1 MACSVPEVEVLAP
14 ALDVR
19 GVSKAFPGVQ
29 ALRDVDFTLLPG
41 EIHGLVGENG
51 AGKSTFIR
59 ILTGALP
66 KDAGVMRVFGQP
78 YEPRSP
84 WDALRAGI
92 SAIYQ
97 EFNLV
102 PHLTVAENLFL
113 GREPRRAGGLVDW
126 RRLNAMAEEILRR
139 LGLPLS
145 PKAYVANL
153 SVAGQQMVEIA
164 KALSVGAR
172 ILLMDEPSAA
182 LTEHDLESL
191 FEQVRRLRSQ
201 GVSVIYISHRLAE
214 IFAIADRATV
224 LRDGEVVG
232 TCPVAGLQEMDLVRM
247 MVGREVETGLPAAA
261 APSAEALLQVEGV
274 SSGRMVRN
282 CSFQVRAGEIV
293 GIGGLVGSGRTEL
306 AQAIFGAAP
315 RTGQVLVAGKILP
328 PGSPRAAIRAGLG
341 LLPEDRKL
349 QGLLLR
355 MLVRENVTLA
365 NIGAVARSGFISAR
379 RERAAVLPLIA
390 DLDIRPPETDRAVM
404 YLSGGNQQKVVLAK
418 WLFTRSRVLILD
430 EPTRGID
437 VGAKAE
443 VHLLMRRLADQGAAL
458 LVISS
463 ELPELLKISDR
474 ILVMREGS
482 IAGELGREEATE
494 EKVMALATGAMN
506 NFHGV

>member
-1 MACSVPEVEVLAP
+1 MSSASAAVEPLAP
-14 ALDVR
+14 ALEVR
-19 GVSKAFPGVQ
+19 GVCKAFPGVQ
-29 ALRDVDFTLLPG
+29 ALRDVDFVLLPG

-51 AGKSTFIR
+51 AGKSTLIK

-66 KDAGVMRVFGQP
+66 KDAGVMRVFGRP

-84 WDALRAGI
+84 SDALRAGI

-126 RRLNAMAEEILRR
+126 RRLNAMAEEILGR

-145 PKAYVANL
+145 PKAHVADL

-191 FEQVRRLRSQ
+191 FQQLRRLRSQ
-201 GVSVIYISHRLAE
+201 GVSIIYISHRLAE

-232 TCPVAGLQEMDLVRM
+232 TRHVAGLHEMDLVRM
-247 MVGREVETGLPAAA
+247 MVGRDVETGLPAAA
-261 APSAEALLQVEGV
+261 APSVEPLLEVEGI

-282 CSFQVRAGEIV
+282 CTFEVRAGEIV
-293 GIGGLVGSGRTEL
+293 GLGGLVGSGRTEL
-306 AQAIFGAAP
+306 ARAIFGAAP
-315 RTGQVLVAGKILP
+315 RTGRVVVAGKILP

-365 NIGAVARSGFISAR
+365 NVGAVARRGFISAG
-379 RERAAVLPLIA
+379 RERAAVRPLVT

-418 WLFTRSRVLILD
+418 WLFTHSRVLLLD

-437 VGAKAE
+437 VAAKAE
-443 VHLLMRRLADQGAAL
+443 VHLLMRRLADEGAAL

-463 ELPELLKISDR
+463 ELPELLKVSDR

-482 IAGELGREEATE
+482 IAGELAREEATE
-494 EKVMALATGAMN
+494 EKVMALATGVAAP
-506 NFHGV
+506 

>member
-1 MACSVPEVEVLAP
+1 MSPHATTTEAVAP
-14 ALDVR
+14 ALEVR
-19 GVSKAFPGVQ
+19 GVSKFFPGVQ
-29 ALRDVDFTLLPG
+29 ALRNVDFTLRAG
-41 EIHGLVGENG
+41 EVHALVGENG
-51 AGKSTFIR
+51 AGKSTFIK
-59 ILTGALP
+59 ILPGALP
-66 KDAGVMRVFGQP
+66 KDAGIMRVFGQA

-102 PHLTVAENLFL
+102 PYLTVAENLFL

-126 RRLNAMAEEILRR
+126 RRLNAMARDVLMR
-139 LGLPLS
+139 LGMPLN
-145 PKAYVANL
+145 PRAYVANL

-164 KALSVGAR
+164 RALSVGAR

-182 LTEHDLESL
+182 LTEHDLERL

-214 IFAIADRATV
+214 IFTIADRATV

-232 TCPVAGLQEMDLVRM
+232 TRDVAGLQEMDLVRM
-247 MVGREVETGLPAAA
+247 MVGRQVETGSLAGG
-261 APSAEALLQVEGV
+261 APGQEPLLQVEGV
-274 SSGRMVRN
+274 SSGGMVHD
-282 CSFQVRAGEIV
+282 CTFEVRAGEIA

-306 AQAIFGAAP
+306 ARAIFGAAP
-315 RTGQVLVAGKILP
+315 RTGRVVVAGKVLP

-355 MLVRENVTLA
+355 MLVRENITLA
-365 NIGAVARSGFISAR
+365 NVGAVACYGFISAR
-379 RERAAVLPLIA
+379 RERAAARPLIA

-404 YLSGGNQQKVVLAK
+404 YLSGGNQQKVVLAR
-418 WLFTRSRVLILD
+418 WLFTRSQVLILD

-443 VHLLMRRLADQGAAL
+443 VHMLMRRLTDQGAAL

-463 ELPELLKISDR
+463 ELPELLKVSDR

-482 IAGELGREEATE
+482 IVGVLAREEATE
-494 EKVMALATGAMN
+494 EKVMALATGA
-506 NFHGV
+506 VLP

>member
-1 MACSVPEVEVLAP
+1 MLPSSVAAEPVSP
-14 ALDVR
+14 ALEVR

-41 EIHGLVGENG
+41 EVHALVGENG
-51 AGKSTFIR
+51 AGKSTFVK
-59 ILTGALP
+59 ILTGALT
-66 KDAGVMRVFGQP
+66 KDAGVMRVFGRP

-92 SAIYQ
+92 GAIYQ

-113 GREPRRAGGLVDW
+113 GREPRRVGGLVNW
-126 RRLNAMAEEILRR
+126 RRLNAMAKEVLSR

-145 PKAYVANL
+145 PKAYVADL

-182 LTEHDLESL
+182 LTEHDLEAL

-201 GVSVIYISHRLAE
+201 GVSIIYISHRLAE
-214 IFAIADRATV
+214 VFNIADRATV

-232 TCPVAGLQEMDLVRM
+232 TRSVAGLEEMELVRM
-247 MVGREVETGLPAAA
+247 MVGREVEAGLPPAAT
-261 APSAEALLQVEGV
+261 PSVEPLLQVERV
-274 SSGRMVRN
+274 SSGRRVRN
-282 CSFQVRAGEIV
+282 CTLQVRAGEMV
-293 GIGGLVGSGRTEL
+293 GLGGLVGSGRTEL
-306 AQAIFGAAP
+306 ARAIFGAAP
-315 RTGQVLVAGKILP
+315 RTGKVLVAGRPLP
-328 PGSPRAAIRAGLG
+328 PGSPRAAIRAGVG
-341 LLPEDRKL
+341 FLPEDRKL

-365 NIGAVARSGFISAR
+365 NIRAVARQGFISAS
-379 RERAAVLPLIA
+379 RERAAVRPFIA
-390 DLDIRPPETDRAVM
+390 DLQIRPPETDRAVM

-418 WLFTRSRVLILD
+418 WLFTRSRVLLLD

-463 ELPELLKISDR
+463 ELPELLKVSDR
-474 ILVMREGS
+474 ILVMREGN
-482 IAGELGREEATE
+482 IVGELARQEATE
-494 EKVMALATGAMN
+494 EKVMALATGA
-506 NFHGV
+506 VAP